1 MIDDKITNYCDRLR
15 FLIFKDNLKSESP
28 KGDQIMNFRL
38 VLFSGLVTALV
49 GAGIGY
55 GISRIER
62 SPSQVNYKNPH
73 HYQLIYGRYFAA
85 TGAGIGFFV
94 GAGLQMVKELK
105 EERDREMGIDSSEF

>member
-1 MIDDKITNYCDRLR
+1 
-15 FLIFKDNLKSESP
+15 
-28 KGDQIMNFRL
+28 MNFRL

-62 SPSQVNYKNPH
+62 NPSQVNYRNPH
-73 HYQLIYGRYFAA
+73 HYQIIYRRYL
-85 TGAGIGFFV
+85 TGAGAAMGFCV

-105 EERDREMGIDSSEF
+105 EERDREMGILDDGSEL

>member
-1 MIDDKITNYCDRLR
+1 
-15 FLIFKDNLKSESP
+15 
-28 KGDQIMNFRL
+28 MNFRL

-62 SPSQVNYKNPH
+62 NPSQVNYKNPYN
-73 HYQLIYGRYFAA
+73 YQIIYGAGAA
-85 TGAGIGFFV
+85 LGFCV

-105 EERDREMGIDSSEF
+105 EERDREMGILDDGSEF

>member
-1 MIDDKITNYCDRLR
+1 
-15 FLIFKDNLKSESP
+15 
-28 KGDQIMNFRL
+28 MNFRL

-62 SPSQVNYKNPH
+62 NPSQVNYKNPYN
-73 HYQLIYGRYFAA
+73 YQIIYGRYFA
-85 TGAGIGFFV
+85 GAGAALGFCV

-105 EERDREMGIDSSEF
+105 EARDREMGILDDGSEF

>member
-1 MIDDKITNYCDRLR
+1 
-15 FLIFKDNLKSESP
+15 
-28 KGDQIMNFRL
+28 MNFRL

-62 SPSQVNYKNPH
+62 NPSQVNYKNPQS
-73 HYQLIYGRYFAA
+73 YQIIYGRYFA
-85 TGAGIGFFV
+85 GAGAALGFCV

-105 EERDREMGIDSSEF
+105 EARDREMGILDDGSEFQSFGANSSRMMN